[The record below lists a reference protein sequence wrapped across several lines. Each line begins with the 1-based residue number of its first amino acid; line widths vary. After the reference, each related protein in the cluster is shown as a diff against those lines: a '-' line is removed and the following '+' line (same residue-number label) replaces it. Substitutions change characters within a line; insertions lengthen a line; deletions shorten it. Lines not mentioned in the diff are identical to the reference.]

1 MKKIVFLILII
12 AFISVL
18 PIFAQQQ
25 EMAFGP
31 FDSALS
37 GAGLILEAT
46 GFGLVVGGGATAS
59 LDLGA
64 ALIMMQIAP
73 VCSTTGAWCTQAFM
87 EQTAAEWEA
96 KGLNFDSTE
105 YIDSSR
111 SAAIGTTVFA
121 AGSAVN
127 ALDSR
132 CWKLCLSRMY
142 RSCGNMGHD
151 RLLRIKA
158 GLVHGY
164 KSGDCDIRNG
174 ILILIGSIA

>member
-37 GAGLILEAT
+37 GAGIILEAT

-111 SAAIGTTVFA
+111 TAAIGTTVFA
-121 AGSAVN
+121 AGALLTPLIPDVGNYVSLGCTAV
-127 ALDSR
+127 AVIWDMIAFYGSR
-132 CWKLCLSRMY
+132 QGWYMDI
-142 RSCGNMGHD
+142 NQA
-151 RLLRIKA
+151 I
-158 GLVHGY
+158 VT
-164 KSGDCDIRNG
+164 SGM
-174 ILILIGSIA
+174 AY